1 MGWLLKF
8 EFIAEWRR
16 SLLLRAGS
24 DQVESELSE
33 RKIEKAMKVR
43 ARRLAECVNP
53 GSEELR
59 LVFVATRCD
68 SSRQDVIPRFL
79 FREIWKPLPGED
91 DLADEMAAQSG
102 SSGSDNLL
110 ANGEVDVEWR
120 AVVWRCAQLA
130 REIARCSFV
139 GRGGGS

>member
-1 MGWLLKF
+1 M
-8 EFIAEWRR
+8 
-16 SLLLRAGS
+16 LRAGS

-33 RKIEKAMKVR
+33 RKIEEVMKVR
-43 ARRLAECVNP
+43 ARRFAECVNP

-59 LVFVATRCD
+59 LVFVTTRCD
-68 SSRQDVIPRFL
+68 SSCQDVVPRFL
-79 FREIWKPLPGED
+79 FRELWKPLPGED
-91 DLADEMAAQSG
+91 DFADEVAAQSG

-130 REIARCSFV
+130 HKIARCSFV
-139 GRGGGS
+139 RRGRGS